1 MPNHTSLASL
11 FSDIADAIRAKTG
24 GSTQIAAD
32 VFPTAI
38 AGIAAARI
46 GETTASNSSNEQT
59 ISFTVNGEPTV
70 FACVPVSS
78 SDSNT
83 TVSLSSSARIVTGVI
98 KYGNNTYH
106 GMQVGGGTT
115 FALRVNQVDTTYSN
129 GTLTLSINA
138 SNGGEFRSGVTYRLL
153 YVY

>member
-11 FSDIADAIRAKTG
+11 FGDIADAIRAKTG
-24 GSTQIAAD
+24 GAAQITAD
-32 VFPTAI
+32 DFPTAI
-38 AGIAAARI
+38 AGIAAGRI
-46 GETTASNSSNEQT
+46 GETTASNSSNVQT

-70 FACVPVSS
+70 FACVPVSTA
-78 SDSNT
+78 NT
-83 TVSLSSSARIVTGVI
+83 TVSISSSARIVTGVI

-129 GTLTLSINA
+129 GTFTLSINA
-138 SNGGEFRSGVTYRLL
+138 SNGGQFRSGVTYRLL

>member
-11 FSDIADAIRAKTG
+11 FGDIADALRAKTG
-24 GSTQIAAD
+24 GSAQITAD
-32 VFPTAI
+32 DFPTAI
-38 AGIAAARI
+38 AAIPAARI
-46 GETTASNSSNEQT
+46 GETTASNSSNVQT

-70 FACVPVSS
+70 FACVPVT
-78 SDSNT
+78 DTDANK
-83 TVSLSSSARIVTGVI
+83 TVSISSSARIVTGVI

-106 GMQVGGGTT
+106 GMQVGGSTT

-129 GTLTLSINA
+129 GTFTLSITA
-138 SNGGEFRSGVTYRLL
+138 ANGGQFRSGVMYRLL